1 MGNVQIQDI
10 KKIKKFNQKLKLS
23 VSLQVGIHG
32 PKWTKM
38 IENQV
43 TNSRMMMMC
52 ISLGMPQMDF
62 NFWTGNSWQ
71 WLETMSSILLDMCR
85 LPSFSALADRAIYL
99 SYWNRHIDLLICTR
113 LCSVFTWPGW
123 MFNTQP
129 GNTED
134 WKPFYML

>member
-1 MGNVQIQDI
+1 MGNVQIHDI

-32 PKWTKM
+32 PQWTKM
-38 IENQV
+38 IENQI

-71 WLETMSSILLDMCR
+71 
-85 LPSFSALADRAIYL
+85 
-99 SYWNRHIDLLICTR
+99 
-113 LCSVFTWPGW
+113 
-123 MFNTQP
+123 
-129 GNTED
+129 
-134 WKPFYML
+134 